1 MKRVLCVLVALAAG
15 PAGAA
20 GKAPEIAGLE
30 HGRSVWLGT
39 CQACHAEPASE
50 APQLGDAAAW
60 GVRAKQG
67 RAVLYAHAIGGF
79 MGASGNEM
87 PARGGNP
94 SLSDADLQAA
104 VDYMLAASQR

>member
-1 MKRVLCVLVALAAG
+1 MSRVSCMVLAVWAGHAL
-15 PAGAA
+15 AA

-50 APQLGDAAAW
+50 APQLGDAQAW
-60 GVRAKQG
+60 GMRAKQG
-67 RAVLYAHAIGGF
+67 REVLHAHAIGGF
-79 MGASGNEM
+79 IGASGNEM

-94 SLSDADLQAA
+94 SLSDADLKAA
-104 VDYMLAASQR
+104 VDYMLAASLR